1 MFNALLV
8 LALLLLS
15 TVLEIE
21 DKLTSSVAIATLIVP
36 EFKLPCPTLTLVS
49 FTFKLALKE
58 PPFETCKGVNLVGDD
73 TLSTPLTTVLC
84 LLTGVPDTISS

>member
-1 MFNALLV
+1 MFVFIVA
-8 LALLLLS
+8 
-15 TVLEIE
+15 
-21 DKLTSSVAIATLIVP
+21 KLISSVAIATRNVP
-36 EFKLPCPTLTLVS
+36 VVAFPLFTVKLVS

-58 PPFETCKGVNLVGDD
+58 PPFETCKGFNFVGVD